1 MNAAHALKSLALALL
16 LALGSTGVVG
26 CGEDNRDSD
35 DLSELGLIRVNGT
48 VTLLNDQT
56 PVDGGVTIQVTDP
69 QRGNVTLWFESLFT
83 NPPPT
88 PERLAVYQDIQK
100 VSVGNQITATARA
113 DGATNFHLESIKV
126 ILNR

>member
-1 MNAAHALKSLALALL
+1 MNAAHALKSLALAML
-16 LALGSTGVVG
+16 LALASTGVIG
-26 CGEDNRDSD
+26 CGEDKDSD
-35 DLSELGLIRVNGT
+35 DVTEVGLIRVNGT

-88 PERLAVYQDIQK
+88 PDRLAVYQDIQK

-113 DGATNFHLESIKV
+113 DGATNLHLESIKV